1 MKIIFTVTNDLVYDR
16 RMIRIGESLATEGY
30 EVLLVGRKLIDSQP
44 FNNQWIKHKRFKL
57 FFNKGKFFYLE
68 YNLRLFFWL
77 LFQRFDIVCGI
88 DLDTILPCYL
98 VSILRGGKPC
108 VYDAH
113 ELFTEVPEV
122 VRRPMIRR
130 IWLGVERFVVPKLKY
145 CYTVSQSVADEF
157 DRRYNVKFEVIRNLP
172 NRAPRPPKGEFAHA
186 PSPPTP
192 PKGMPLAKGGV
203 RSSTITQAHQP
214 TKGEFANAPLPI
226 THYPL
231 PIILYQGNLNE
242 GRGLETAVEA
252 MQYIENAELW
262 IAGDGDLGLILRGM
276 VRELKLENKVKFLGY
291 VQPKDLADITQQAAI
306 GLHISED
313 KGLSYQYS
321 LANKFLD
328 YIQAGVPQI
337 CTQFIEYQRLNDEFN
352 VAILID
358 KTDRLLLV
366 NALNLLLN
374 DTVSYRTLQQ
384 NCIGAAAVLNW
395 EIEEKKVIEFYRI
408 ICQHID

>member
-30 EVLLVGRKLIDSQP
+30 EVLLVGRQLINSQP
-44 FNNQWIKHKRFKL
+44 FNNQIIKHKRFKL
-57 FFNKGKFFYLE
+57 FLNKGKFFYLE

-130 IWLGVERFVVPKLKY
+130 IWLGVERFVLPKLKY

-172 NRAPRPPKGEFAHA
+172 NRAPITQAPRPPKGESAHH
-186 PSPPTP
+186 SSGSTS
-192 PKGMPLAKGGV
+192 PKGITIAKGEIHP
-203 RSSTITQAHQP
+203 STII
-214 TKGEFANAPLPI
+214 NYSLPI
-226 THYPL
+226 THKKL

-276 VRELKLENKVKFLGY
+276 VKDMQLENKVKFLGY
-291 VQPKDLADITQQAAI
+291 VQPKDLADITQQAVI

-352 VAILID
+352 VAILIE
-358 KTDRLLLV
+358 KTDMKLLLT
-366 NALNLLLN
+366 ALNLLLN
-374 DTVSYRTLQQ
+374 DTESYRTLQQ
-384 NCIGAAAVLNW
+384 NCLKAAVVLNW
-395 EIEEKKVIEFYRI
+395 EMEETKVIEFYGRI
-408 ICQHID
+408 SKFVNS

>member
-1 MKIIFTVTNDLVYDR
+1 MRIIFTVTNDLVYDR

-30 EVLLVGRKLIDSQP
+30 DVLLVGRQLNDSQV
-44 FNNQWIKHKRFKL
+44 FDNELIKHKRFKL
-57 FFNKGKFFYLE
+57 FFNKGKLFYLE

-130 IWLGVERFVVPKLKY
+130 IWLGIEKLVVPKLKF

-157 DRRYNVKFEVIRNLP
+157 DRRYNLKFEVIRNLP
-172 NRAPRPPKGEFAHA
+172 NRQAQAPQPPKGEFAHH
-186 PSPPTP
+186 
-192 PKGMPLAKGGV
+192 
-203 RSSTITQAHQP
+203 SS
-214 TKGEFANAPLPI
+214 LI
-226 THYPL
+226 THHSS

-252 MQYIENAELW
+252 MQYIDNAELW
-262 IAGDGDLGLILRGM
+262 IAGDGDLGFILRGM
-276 VRELKLENKVKFLGY
+276 VKDLKLENKVKFLGY

-337 CTQFIEYQRLNDEFN
+337 CTQFIEYQRLNHEFN
-352 VAILID
+352 VAILIE
-358 KTDRLLLV
+358 KTDLNLLL

-374 DTVSYRTLQQ
+374 DTELYRTLQQ
-384 NCIGAAAVLNW
+384 NCLKAAVVLNW
-395 EIEEKKVIEFYRI
+395 EMEEKKVIEFYGRI
-408 ICQHID
+408 SGFVNS

>member
-16 RMIRIGESLATEGY
+16 RMIRIGESMSTEGY
-30 EVLLVGRKLIDSQP
+30 EVLLVGRQHVDSQP
-44 FNNQWIKHKRFKL
+44 FDNQLIKHKRFKL

-68 YNLRLFFWL
+68 YNLRLFSWL

-122 VRRPMIRR
+122 VRRPTIRR

-157 DRRYNVKFEVIRNLP
+157 DRRYHVKFEVIRNLP
-172 NRAPRPPKGEFAHA
+172 NRAPITQAPRPPKGESAHHTSPPTPKGGVRTSTITQAPQPPKGEFAH
-186 PSPPTP
+186 
-192 PKGMPLAKGGV
+192 
-203 RSSTITQAHQP
+203 H
-214 TKGEFANAPLPI
+214 PLPI
-226 THYPL
+226 THYSL

-252 MQYIENAELW
+252 MLYIENAELW

-276 VRELKLENKVKFLGY
+276 VKELKLENKVKFLGY

-352 VAILID
+352 VAILIE
-358 KTDRLLLV
+358 KTDLTLLL

-374 DTVSYRTLQQ
+374 DTELYRTLQQ
-384 NCIGAAAVLNW
+384 NCIKAAVVLNW
-395 EIEEKKVIEFYRI
+395 EMEETKVIEFYRRI
-408 ICQHID
+408 SELVD

>member
-1 MKIIFTVTNDLVYDR
+1 MRIIFTVTNDLVYDR

-30 EVLLVGRKLIDSQP
+30 EVLLVGRQLNDSQA

-88 DLDTILPCYL
+88 DLDTILPCFL
-98 VSILRGGKPC
+98 VSILRGRKPC

-130 IWLGVERFVVPKLKY
+130 IWLGVERFVLPKLKY

-172 NRAPRPPKGEFAHA
+172 NRAPITQAPRPPKGESAHH
-186 PSPPTP
+186 PSPPTS
-192 PKGMPLAKGGV
+192 KGGV
-203 RSSTITQAHQP
+203 H
-214 TKGEFANAPLPI
+214 PLPI

-252 MQYIENAELW
+252 MLYIENAELW
-262 IAGDGDLGLILRGM
+262 IAGDGDLSSILRGM
-276 VRELKLENKVKFLGY
+276 VKELKLENKVKFLGY
-291 VQPKDLADITQQAAI
+291 VQPKDLADITQQAVI

-352 VAILID
+352 VAFLIE
-358 KTDRLLLV
+358 KTDLALLL

-374 DTVSYRTLQQ
+374 DTELYRTLQQ
-384 NCIGAAAVLNW
+384 NCIKAAVVLNW
-395 EIEEKKVIEFYRI
+395 EMEEKKVIEFYRRI
-408 ICQHID
+408 SKFVNS

>member
-1 MKIIFTVTNDLVYDR
+1 MSLKKKIIFSVTNDLVYDR
-16 RMIRIGESLATEGY
+16 RMIRIVESLATVGY
-30 EVLLVGRKLIDSQP
+30 EVLLVGRQLIDSQA
-44 FNNQWIKHKRFKL
+44 FDNQLIKHKRFKL

-88 DLDTILPCYL
+88 DLDTILPCFL

-122 VRRPMIRR
+122 VRRPVIRR
-130 IWLGVERFVVPKLKY
+130 IWLSVEKFVVPKLKY

-157 DRRYNVKFEVIRNLP
+157 NRRYKVRFEVIRNLP
-172 NRAPRPPKGEFAHA
+172 NRQAQAPQPPKGEFAH
-186 PSPPTP
+186 
-192 PKGMPLAKGGV
+192 
-203 RSSTITQAHQP
+203 H
-214 TKGEFANAPLPI
+214 PLPI

-252 MQYIENAELW
+252 MQYIEKAELW
-262 IAGDGDLGLILRGM
+262 IAGDGDLSLILRGM
-276 VRELKLENKVKFLGY
+276 VKDMQLENRVKFLGY

-337 CTQFIEYQRLNDEFN
+337 CTQFIEYQRLNDEYN
-352 VAILID
+352 VAVLIE
-358 KTDRLLLV
+358 KTDLTLLL

-374 DTVSYRTLQQ
+374 DTELYRTLQQ
-384 NCIGAAAVLNW
+384 NCLKAAVVLNW
-395 EIEEKKVIEFYRI
+395 EMEEKKVIEFYRRI
-408 ICQHID
+408 SKFVKFVNS

>member
-1 MKIIFTVTNDLVYDR
+1 MRMIFTVTNDLVYDR

-30 EVLLVGRKLIDSQP
+30 EVLLVGRRLKDSQA
-44 FNNQWIKHKRFKL
+44 FDNQFIKHKRFKL

-88 DLDTILPCYL
+88 DLDTILPCFL

-130 IWLGVERFVVPKLKY
+130 IWLGVEKFVVPKLKY

-157 DRRYNVKFEVIRNLP
+157 ERRYNVEFEVIRNLP
-172 NRAPRPPKGEFAHA
+172 NRQAQAPQPPKGEFANHSS
-186 PSPPTP
+186 PSI
-192 PKGMPLAKGGV
+192 PKGMPLAKAEV
-203 RSSTITQAHQP
+203 HPSPITNH
-214 TKGEFANAPLPI
+214 PLPI
-226 THYPL
+226 THKKL

-262 IAGDGDLGLILRGM
+262 IAGDGDLGSILRGM
-276 VRELKLENKVKFLGY
+276 VKDMKLGNKVKFLGY
-291 VQPKDLADITQQAAI
+291 IQPKDLADMTQQAAI

-352 VAILID
+352 VAILIE
-358 KTDRLLLV
+358 KTDLDLLL
-366 NALNLLLN
+366 NALNLLLY
-374 DTVSYRTLQQ
+374 DTELYRALQQ
-384 NCIGAAAVLNW
+384 NCLKAAVVLNW
-395 EIEEKKVIEFYRI
+395 EMEEKKVIEFYNYVCRTTN
-408 ICQHID
+408 

>member
-1 MKIIFTVTNDLVYDR
+1 MTNDLVYDR
-16 RMIRIGESLATEGY
+16 RMIRIGESLTTDGY
-30 EVLLVGRKLIDSQP
+30 EVLLVGRQLIDSQP
-44 FNNQWIKHKRFKL
+44 FSNQLIKHKRFKL

-68 YNLRLFFWL
+68 YNFRLFFWL

-88 DLDTILPCYL
+88 DLDTILPCFL

-130 IWLGVERFVVPKLKY
+130 IWLSIEKFVVPKLKY

-157 DRRYNVKFEVIRNLP
+157 DRRYHVKFEVIRNLP
-172 NRAPRPPKGEFAHA
+172 NRAHRPPKKEFAQQ
-186 PSPPTP
+186 SRPTP
-192 PKGMPLAKGGV
+192 KEGV
-203 RSSTITQAHQP
+203 RPAKPPDPQRES
-214 TKGEFANAPLPI
+214 LPI
-226 THYPL
+226 THHPS

-252 MQYIENAELW
+252 MQYVEKAELW

-276 VRELKLENKVKFLGY
+276 VKDMQLENKIRFLGY
-291 VQPKDLADITQQAAI
+291 VQPKDLAVITQQAAI

-352 VAILID
+352 VAILIE
-358 KTDRLLLV
+358 KTDMSLLLK
-366 NALNLLLN
+366 ALNLLLN
-374 DTVSYRTLQQ
+374 NTELYRTLQQ
-384 NCIGAAAVLNW
+384 NCIKAAAVLNW
-395 EIEEKKVIEFYRI
+395 EMEEKKLINFYGQI
-408 ICQHID
+408 LGQYID

>member
-1 MKIIFTVTNDLVYDR
+1 MGLLKKKIIFTVTNDLVYDR
-16 RMIRIGESLATEGY
+16 RMIRIGESLGTEGY
-30 EVLLVGRKLIDSQP
+30 EVVLVGRQLKDSQP
-44 FNNQWIKHKRFKL
+44 FDNQWIKYKRFKL

-88 DLDTILPCYL
+88 DLDTILPCFL

-130 IWLGVERFVVPKLKY
+130 IWLGIEKFVVPKLKY

-157 DRRYNVKFEVIRNLP
+157 ERRYNIKFEVIRNLP
-172 NRAPRPPKGEFAHA
+172 NRQQAPRPPKGEFDNH
-186 PSPPTP
+186 
-192 PKGMPLAKGGV
+192 
-203 RSSTITQAHQP
+203 
-214 TKGEFANAPLPI
+214 PLPI
-226 THYPL
+226 HHPS

-242 GRGLETAVEA
+242 GRGLETAIEV
-252 MQYIENAELW
+252 MQNIENAELW

-276 VRELKLENKVKFLGY
+276 VKELKLENKVKFLGY
-291 VQPKDLADITQQAAI
+291 VQPKDLANITQQATI

-337 CTQFIEYQRLNDEFN
+337 CTQFIEYQRLNDEYN
-352 VAILID
+352 VAILI
-358 KTDRLLLV
+358 KETDMSLLL
-366 NALNLLLN
+366 NALNQLLN
-374 DTVSYRTLQQ
+374 DTALYRTLQQ
-384 NCIGAAAVLNW
+384 NCIEAATVLNW
-395 EIEEKKVIEFYRI
+395 EMEEKKLIKFYSYI
-408 ICQHID
+408 PLF

>member
-16 RMIRIGESLATEGY
+16 RMIRIVESLATVGY
-30 EVLLVGRKLIDSQP
+30 EVLLVGRQLIDSQA
-44 FNNQWIKHKRFKL
+44 FDNQLIKHKRFKL

-88 DLDTILPCYL
+88 DLDTILPCFL

-122 VRRPMIRR
+122 VRRPVIRR
-130 IWLGVERFVVPKLKY
+130 IWLSVEKFVVPKLKY

-157 DRRYNVKFEVIRNLP
+157 NRRYKVRFEVIRNLP
-172 NRAPRPPKGEFAHA
+172 NRQAQAPQPPKGEFAH
-186 PSPPTP
+186 
-192 PKGMPLAKGGV
+192 
-203 RSSTITQAHQP
+203 H
-214 TKGEFANAPLPI
+214 PLPI

-252 MQYIENAELW
+252 MQYIEKAELW
-262 IAGDGDLGLILRGM
+262 IAGDGDLSLILRGM
-276 VRELKLENKVKFLGY
+276 VKDMQLENRVKFLGY

-337 CTQFIEYQRLNDEFN
+337 CTQFIEYQRLNDEYN
-352 VAILID
+352 VAVLIE
-358 KTDRLLLV
+358 KTDLTLLL

-374 DTVSYRTLQQ
+374 DTELYRTLQQ
-384 NCIGAAAVLNW
+384 NCLKAAVVLNW
-395 EIEEKKVIEFYRI
+395 EMEEKKVIEFYRRI
-408 ICQHID
+408 SKFVKFVNS

>member
-30 EVLLVGRKLIDSQP
+30 EVLLVGRQLINSQP
-44 FNNQWIKHKRFKL
+44 SNNQWIKHERFKL

-122 VRRPMIRR
+122 VRRPMVRR
-130 IWLGVERFVVPKLKY
+130 IWLGIEGFVVPKLKY

-172 NRAPRPPKGEFAHA
+172 NRATVTRAPRPPKGEFAHH
-186 PSPPTP
+186 P
-192 PKGMPLAKGGV
+192 
-203 RSSTITQAHQP
+203 STIT
-214 TKGEFANAPLPI
+214 NYLLPI

-262 IAGDGDLGLILRGM
+262 IAGDGDLGSILRGM
-276 VRELKLENKVKFLGY
+276 VKELKLEDKVRFLGY

-352 VAILID
+352 VAILIE
-358 KTDRLLLV
+358 KTDMALLL

-374 DTVSYRTLQQ
+374 DTELYRTLQQ
-384 NCIGAAAVLNW
+384 NCIKAAVVLNW
-395 EIEEKKVIEFYRI
+395 EMEETKVIEFYRRI
-408 ICQHID
+408 SKFVNS

>member
-1 MKIIFTVTNDLVYDR
+1 MTNDLVYDR
-16 RMIRIGESLATEGY
+16 RMIRIGESLATEGH
-30 EVLLVGRKLIDSQP
+30 EILLVGRQLKDSQP

-88 DLDTILPCYL
+88 DLDTILPSYL
-98 VSILRGGKPC
+98 VSILRGGQPC

-130 IWLGVERFVVPKLKY
+130 IWLEIEKYVVPKLKY

-157 DRRYNVKFEVIRNLP
+157 ERRYNVKFEVIRNLP
-172 NRAPRPPKGEFAHA
+172 NRQAQAPRPPKGEFDHQ
-186 PSPPTP
+186 P
-192 PKGMPLAKGGV
+192 
-203 RSSTITQAHQP
+203 STITQAQDQDP
-214 TKGEFANAPLPI
+214 RPPKGEFDHQPLPI

-242 GRGLETAVEA
+242 GRGLETAVKA
-252 MQYIENAELW
+252 MQYIEKAELW

-276 VRELKLENKVKFLGY
+276 VQELKLESKVRFLGY

-352 VAILID
+352 VAILIE
-358 KTDRLLLV
+358 KTDMSLLLK
-366 NALNLLLN
+366 ALNLLLN
-374 DTVSYRTLQQ
+374 DTELYRTLQQ
-384 NCIGAAAVLNW
+384 NCLKAAVVLNW
-395 EIEEKKVIEFYRI
+395 EMEEKKVIEFYRRI
-408 ICQHID
+408 SELVD

>member
-130 IWLGVERFVVPKLKY
+130 IWLSVERFVVPKLKY

-157 DRRYNVKFEVIRNLP
+157 QRRYNVKFEVIRNLP
-172 NRAPRPPKGEFAHA
+172 NRQQAPQPPKGEFDHHS
-186 PSPPTP
+186 SPTTHHSSPTTHH
-192 PKGMPLAKGGV
+192 
-203 RSSTITQAHQP
+203 SSLITHHSS
-214 TKGEFANAPLPI
+214 LI

-276 VRELKLENKVKFLGY
+276 VKDLKLENKVKFLGY

-337 CTQFIEYQRLNDEFN
+337 CTQFIEYQRLNDEYN
-352 VAILID
+352 VAILIE
-358 KTDRLLLV
+358 KTDISLLL

-374 DTVSYRTLQQ
+374 DTELYRTLQQ
-384 NCIGAAAVLNW
+384 NCIEAAAVLNW
-395 EIEEKKVIEFYRI
+395 EMEEKKLIEFYGRI
-408 ICQHID
+408 SKFVNS

>member
-1 MKIIFTVTNDLVYDR
+1 MRIIFTVTNDLVYDR

-30 EVLLVGRKLIDSQP
+30 EVLLVGRQLNDSQA

-88 DLDTILPCYL
+88 DLDTILPCFL
-98 VSILRGGKPC
+98 VSILRGRKPC

-130 IWLGVERFVVPKLKY
+130 IWLGVERFVLPKLKY

-172 NRAPRPPKGEFAHA
+172 NRAPITQAPRPPKGESAHH
-186 PSPPTP
+186 PSPPTS
-192 PKGMPLAKGGV
+192 KGGV
-203 RSSTITQAHQP
+203 H
-214 TKGEFANAPLPI
+214 PLPI

-252 MQYIENAELW
+252 MLYIENAELW
-262 IAGDGDLGLILRGM
+262 IAGDGDLSSILRGM
-276 VRELKLENKVKFLGY
+276 VKELKLENKVKFLGY
-291 VQPKDLADITQQAAI
+291 VQPKDLADITQQAVI

-328 YIQAGVPQI
+328 YIQVGVPQI

-352 VAILID
+352 VAILIE
-358 KTDRLLLV
+358 KTDMSLLL
-366 NALNLLLN
+366 NALNKLLN
-374 DTVSYRTLQQ
+374 DTELYRTLQQ
-384 NCIGAAAVLNW
+384 NCIKAAVVLNW
-395 EIEEKKVIEFYRI
+395 EMEEKKVIEFYSRI
-408 ICQHID
+408 SKFVNS

>member
-1 MKIIFTVTNDLVYDR
+1 MTNDLVYDR

-30 EVLLVGRKLIDSQP
+30 DVLLVGRQLNDSQV
-44 FNNQWIKHKRFKL
+44 FDNELIKHKRFKL
-57 FFNKGKFFYLE
+57 FFNKGKLFYLE

-130 IWLGVERFVVPKLKY
+130 IWLGIEKLVVPKLKF

-157 DRRYNVKFEVIRNLP
+157 DRRYNLKFEVIRNLP
-172 NRAPRPPKGEFAHA
+172 NRQAQAPQPPKGEFAHH
-186 PSPPTP
+186 
-192 PKGMPLAKGGV
+192 
-203 RSSTITQAHQP
+203 SS
-214 TKGEFANAPLPI
+214 LI
-226 THYPL
+226 THHSS

-252 MQYIENAELW
+252 MQYIDNAELW
-262 IAGDGDLGLILRGM
+262 IAGDGDLGFILRGM
-276 VRELKLENKVKFLGY
+276 VKDLKLENKVKFLGY

-337 CTQFIEYQRLNDEFN
+337 CTQFIEYQRLNHEFN
-352 VAILID
+352 VAILIE
-358 KTDRLLLV
+358 KTDLNLLL

-374 DTVSYRTLQQ
+374 DTELYRTLQQ
-384 NCIGAAAVLNW
+384 NCLKAAVVLNW
-395 EIEEKKVIEFYRI
+395 EMEEKKVIEFYGRI
-408 ICQHID
+408 SGFVNS

>member
-1 MKIIFTVTNDLVYDR
+1 MTNDLVYDR

-30 EVLLVGRKLIDSQP
+30 EVLLVGRQLNDSQA
-44 FNNQWIKHKRFKL
+44 FNNQLIKHKRFKL

-68 YNLRLFFWL
+68 YNFRLFFWL

-88 DLDTILPCYL
+88 DLDTILPCFL

-130 IWLGVERFVVPKLKY
+130 IWLGVEKFVVPKLKF

-157 DRRYNVKFEVIRNLP
+157 ERRYNIKFEVIRNLP
-172 NRAPRPPKGEFAHA
+172 NRSPK
-186 PSPPTP
+186 
-192 PKGMPLAKGGV
+192 PLMADLTH
-203 RSSTITQAHQP
+203 RSSPKTH
-214 TKGEFANAPLPI
+214 NSSLI
-226 THYPL
+226 THHSSL
-231 PIILYQGNLNE
+231 IILYQGNLNE

-276 VRELKLENKVKFLGY
+276 VKDLKLENKVKFLGY
-291 VQPKDLADITQQAAI
+291 IQPKDLADITQQAAI
-306 GLHISED
+306 GLHVSED

-337 CTQFIEYQRLNDEFN
+337 CTQFIEYQRLNHEFN
-352 VAILID
+352 VAILIE
-358 KTDRLLLV
+358 KTDLTLLL

-374 DTVSYRTLQQ
+374 DTELYRTLQQ
-384 NCIGAAAVLNW
+384 NCLKAAVVLNW
-395 EIEEKKVIEFYRI
+395 EMEEKKVIEFYRRI
-408 ICQHID
+408 SKFVNS

>member
-1 MKIIFTVTNDLVYDR
+1 MTNDLVYDR
-16 RMIRIGESLATEGY
+16 RMIRIGESLTTEGY
-30 EVLLVGRKLIDSQP
+30 EVLLVGRQFIDSQP
-44 FNNQWIKHKRFKL
+44 FSNQLIKHKRFKL

-68 YNLRLFFWL
+68 YNFRLFFWL

-88 DLDTILPCYL
+88 DLDTILPCFL

-130 IWLGVERFVVPKLKY
+130 IWLSIEKFVVPKLKY

-172 NRAPRPPKGEFAHA
+172 NRAHRPPKKEFA
-186 PSPPTP
+186 PQRENS
-192 PKGMPLAKGGV
+192 
-203 RSSTITQAHQP
+203 
-214 TKGEFANAPLPI
+214 PI
-226 THYPL
+226 THHPS

-252 MQYIENAELW
+252 MQYIEKAELW

-276 VRELKLENKVKFLGY
+276 VKDMQLENKIRFLGY

-352 VAILID
+352 VAILIE
-358 KTDRLLLV
+358 KTDLKLLL
-366 NALNLLLN
+366 NALNLLLT
-374 DTVSYRTLQQ
+374 DTELYRKLQQ
-384 NCIGAAAVLNW
+384 NCIEAAAVLNW
-395 EIEEKKVIEFYRI
+395 KMEEKKLKEFYKKL
-408 ICQHID
+408 

>member
-1 MKIIFTVTNDLVYDR
+1 MTNDLVYDR
-16 RMIRIGESLATEGY
+16 RMIRIGESLTTEGY
-30 EVLLVGRKLIDSQP
+30 EVLLVGRQLIDSQP
-44 FNNQWIKHKRFKL
+44 FSNQLIKHKRFKL

-68 YNLRLFFWL
+68 YNFRLFFWL

-88 DLDTILPCYL
+88 DLDTILPCFL

-130 IWLGVERFVVPKLKY
+130 IWLSIEKFVVPKLKY

-157 DRRYNVKFEVIRNLP
+157 DRRYHVKFEVIRNLP
-172 NRAPRPPKGEFAHA
+172 NRAHRPPKKEFAQQ
-186 PSPPTP
+186 SRPTP
-192 PKGMPLAKGGV
+192 KGGV
-203 RSSTITQAHQP
+203 RPAKPPTDPQRESS
-214 TKGEFANAPLPI
+214 PI
-226 THYPL
+226 THHPS

-252 MQYIENAELW
+252 MQYVEKAELW

-276 VRELKLENKVKFLGY
+276 VKDMQLENKIRFLGY

-337 CTQFIEYQRLNDEFN
+337 CTQFIEYQRLNDELN
-352 VAILID
+352 IAILIE
-358 KTDRLLLV
+358 KTDMSLLLI
-366 NALNLLLN
+366 ALNLLLN
-374 DTVSYRTLQQ
+374 NTELYRTLQQ
-384 NCIGAAAVLNW
+384 NCIKAAAVLNW
-395 EIEEKKVIEFYRI
+395 EMEEKKLINFYGQI
-408 ICQHID
+408 LGQYID

>member
-1 MKIIFTVTNDLVYDR
+1 MRIIFTVTNDLVYDR

-30 EVLLVGRKLIDSQP
+30 EVLLVGRQLFDSQP

-88 DLDTILPCYL
+88 DLDTILPCFL
-98 VSILRGGKPC
+98 VSILRGRKPC

-130 IWLGVERFVVPKLKY
+130 IWLGVERFVLPKLKY

-172 NRAPRPPKGEFAHA
+172 NRAPITQAPRPPKGESAHH
-186 PSPPTP
+186 PSPPTS
-192 PKGMPLAKGGV
+192 KGGV
-203 RSSTITQAHQP
+203 H
-214 TKGEFANAPLPI
+214 PLPI

-252 MQYIENAELW
+252 MLYIENAELW
-262 IAGDGDLGLILRGM
+262 IAGDGDLSSILRGM
-276 VRELKLENKVKFLGY
+276 VKELKLENKVKFLGY
-291 VQPKDLADITQQAAI
+291 VQPKDLADITQQAVI

-352 VAILID
+352 VAILIE
-358 KTDRLLLV
+358 KTDMSLLL
-366 NALNLLLN
+366 NALNKLLN
-374 DTVSYRTLQQ
+374 DTELYRTLQQ
-384 NCIGAAAVLNW
+384 NCIKAAVVLNW
-395 EIEEKKVIEFYRI
+395 EMEEKKVIEFYSRI
-408 ICQHID
+408 SKFVNS

>member
-1 MKIIFTVTNDLVYDR
+1 MSLMKKKIIFTVTNDLVYDR
-16 RMIRIGESLATEGY
+16 RMMRIGESLVTEGY
-30 EVLLVGRKLIDSQP
+30 EILLVGRCLNDSQH
-44 FNNQWIKHKRFKL
+44 FNNQLIKHKRFKL

-108 VYDAH
+108 IYDAH

-122 VRRPMIRR
+122 IRRPTIRG
-130 IWLGVERFVVPKLKY
+130 IWLGIEKFVVPKLKY

-172 NRAPRPPKGEFAHA
+172 NRQAPKPPKGEFAQQ
-186 PSPPTP
+186 SPLTP
-192 PKGMPLAKGGV
+192 KGGV
-203 RSSTITQAHQP
+203 RSS
-214 TKGEFANAPLPI
+214 LI

-231 PIILYQGNLNE
+231 PIVLYQGNLNE

-262 IAGDGDLGLILRGM
+262 IAGDGDLGFILRGM
-276 VRELKLENKVKFLGY
+276 VKEMKLENKVKFLGY
-291 VQPKDLADITQQAAI
+291 VQPKDLADITHQAAI

-352 VAILID
+352 VAILIE
-358 KTDRLLLV
+358 KTDLKLLL
-366 NALNLLLN
+366 NALNLLLT
-374 DTVSYRTLQQ
+374 DTELYRKLQQ
-384 NCIGAAAVLNW
+384 NCIEAAAVLNW
-395 EIEEKKVIEFYRI
+395 EMEEKKLKEFYKKL
-408 ICQHID
+408 

>member
-1 MKIIFTVTNDLVYDR
+1 MTNDLVYDR
-16 RMIRIGESLATEGY
+16 RMIRIGESLTTEGY
-30 EVLLVGRKLIDSQP
+30 EVLLVGRQLIDSQP
-44 FNNQWIKHKRFKL
+44 FSNQLIKHKRFKL

-68 YNLRLFFWL
+68 YNFRLFFWL

-88 DLDTILPCYL
+88 DLDTILPCFL
-98 VSILRGGKPC
+98 VSILRGGKAC

-130 IWLGVERFVVPKLKY
+130 IWLSIEKFVVPKLKY

-157 DRRYNVKFEVIRNLP
+157 DRRYHVKFEVIRNLP
-172 NRAPRPPKGEFAHA
+172 NRAHRPPKKEFAQQSRLTPIEGVQPA
-186 PSPPTP
+186 KPTDP
-192 PKGMPLAKGGV
+192 Q
-203 RSSTITQAHQP
+203 RESS
-214 TKGEFANAPLPI
+214 PI
-226 THYPL
+226 THHPS

-252 MQYIENAELW
+252 MQYVEKAELW

-276 VRELKLENKVKFLGY
+276 VKDMQLENKIRFLGY
-291 VQPKDLADITQQAAI
+291 VQPKDLAVITQQAAI

-352 VAILID
+352 VAILIE
-358 KTDRLLLV
+358 KTDMSLLLK
-366 NALNLLLN
+366 ALNLLLN
-374 DTVSYRTLQQ
+374 NTELYRTLQQ
-384 NCIGAAAVLNW
+384 NCIKAAAVLNW
-395 EIEEKKVIEFYRI
+395 EMEEKKLINFYGQI
-408 ICQHID
+408 LGQYID